1 MKPTSFLPL
10 ALLAVAASATAQLP
24 ANFGLRNGDTVVF
37 YGDSIT
43 DARQYTIFT
52 EAYVLTRFPQANI
65 RFVHSGWGGD
75 RVTGGGGGPIDLRLN
90 RDVFPYRPSVVTIML
105 GMNDGGYRPFDQGLS
120 DTFEN
125 GYNHI
130 VDRLTTELPGVR
142 LTLIKPS
149 PYDDVTRAVG
159 FPGGYNAVLQKY
171 SDTIAKIA
179 ARKGATVADL
189 NAPMITM
196 LTNAVAKDPVNA
208 QKLLPDRVH
217 PGGAGHLV
225 MAGAL
230 LNSWNAP
237 ALVSG
242 TTIDATNGKATI
254 DAGRISQVKV
264 ADGKVEWR
272 STEAALP
279 FPLDIKDP
287 LTALS
292 VGSSDFVQ
300 KLDLQLVMVK
310 GLDASKSYALSIDG
324 GAPVVTLTGAEWA
337 NGANLALLETPMQL
351 QARDVMSLIRAHSDV
366 HNIKW
371 RSIQTPLAG
380 RKEAIKEREKA
391 FRGLDEYDRAL
402 SEAARKAAKPKEHR
416 FVLTAA

>member
-1 MKPTSFLPL
+1 MKPKSFLPL
-10 ALLAVAASATAQLP
+10 ALLAVAASATAQS
-24 ANFGLRNGDTVVF
+24 NFALKSGDTVVF

-52 EAYVLTRFPQANI
+52 EAYVLTRFPQLDVC
-65 RFVHSGWGGD
+65 FFHSGWGGD

-90 RDVFPYRPSVVTIML
+90 RDVFPYKPSVVTIML
-105 GMNDGGYRPFDQGLS
+105 GMNDGGYRPFDQGLA

-130 VDRLTTELPGVR
+130 VDRLTAELPGVR

-149 PYDDVTRAVG
+149 PYDDVTRPVG
-159 FPGGYNAVLQKY
+159 FPGGYNAVLEKY
-171 SDTIAKIA
+171 SDTVAKIA

-189 NAPMITM
+189 NTPMVTM
-196 LTNAVAKDPVNA
+196 LTNANAKDPTNA

-225 MAGAL
+225 MAEAL

-242 TTIDATNGKATI
+242 TTVDATNGKATI
-254 DAGRISQVKV
+254 DAGRISSASV
-264 ADGKVEWR
+264 AGGKIEWR

-292 VGSSDFVQ
+292 MSSSDFVQ

-310 GLDASKSYALSIDG
+310 GLDPAKSYALSIDG
-324 GAPVVTLTGAEWA
+324 GASVVTLTGAEWA
-337 NGANLALLETPMQL
+337 NGTNLALLETPMQL

-380 RKEAIKEREKA
+380 RKEGVKERDKA
-391 FRGLDEYDRAL
+391 FKAIDDYDRSL
-402 SEAARKAAKPKEHR
+402 FKAAQKAAKPKEHR

>member
-1 MKPTSFLPL
+1 MKPKSFLPL
-10 ALLAVAASATAQLP
+10 ALIAVAASATAQS
-24 ANFGLRNGDTVVF
+24 NFALKSGDTVVF

-52 EAYVLTRFPQANI
+52 EAYVLTRFPQLDI
-65 RFVHSGWGGD
+65 RFFHSGWGGD
-75 RVTGGGGGPIDLRLN
+75 RVTGGGGGPIDLRLD

-105 GMNDGGYRPFDQGLS
+105 GMNDGGYRPFDQVLA
-120 DTFEN
+120 DTFEK
-125 GYNHI
+125 GYDHI

-149 PYDDVTRAVG
+149 PYDDVTRPVG
-159 FPGGYNAVLQKY
+159 FPDGYNAVLQKY
-171 SDTIAKIA
+171 SDTVAKIA

-189 NAPMITM
+189 NTPMVAM
-196 LTNAVAKDPVNA
+196 LTNANAKDPANA

-225 MAGAL
+225 MAEAL
-230 LNSWNAP
+230 LNAWNAP
-237 ALVSG
+237 TLVSG
-242 TTIDATNGKATI
+242 TTVDAATGKTTI
-254 DAGRISQVKV
+254 DAGRISKASV
-264 ADGKVEWR
+264 ADTKIEWR

-292 VGSSDFVQ
+292 MNSSDFVQ
-300 KLDLQLVMVK
+300 KLDQQLVMVT
-310 GLDASKSYALSIDG
+310 GLDPAKSYALSIDG
-324 GAPVVTLTGAEWA
+324 GAPVVTLTGSDWA
-337 NGANLALLETPMQL
+337 NGTNLALLETPMQL

-366 HNIKW
+366 HNLKW
-371 RSIQTPLAG
+371 RNIQTPLAG
-380 RKEAIKEREKA
+380 RKEAIKERDKA
-391 FRGLDEYDRAL
+391 FKAIDDYDRGLF
-402 SEAARKAAKPKEHR
+402 EAAREAAKPKEHR